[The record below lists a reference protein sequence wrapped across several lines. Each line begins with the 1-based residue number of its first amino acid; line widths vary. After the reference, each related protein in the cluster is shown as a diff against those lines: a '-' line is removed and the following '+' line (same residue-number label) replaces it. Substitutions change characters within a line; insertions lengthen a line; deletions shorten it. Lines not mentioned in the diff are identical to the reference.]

1 MRAFRED
8 DSPRLL
14 SLFRG
19 TVERIGIRAYTPE
32 QLRAWA
38 PDDIPLEPWT
48 RRFRETF
55 TIVAEC
61 GDLHEGEHGLVG
73 FSNLTSDGCIDM
85 LYVHAD
91 WQGRGIASRLYSELE
106 SHAQEELRLER
117 LHADVSILA
126 RPFFLKQGF
135 SIEREY
141 VKNVRGVSFRN
152 HWMWKDL
159 RDS

>member
-1 MRAFRED
+1 MRAFREE
-8 DSPRLL
+8 DSPQLL

-19 TVERIGIRAYTPE
+19 TVERVGIRAYSPE

-48 RRFRETF
+48 KRFRETL

-61 GDLHEGEHGLVG
+61 ADLREGERGVVG
-73 FSNLTSDGCIDM
+73 FSNLTDHGCIDM

-91 WQGRGIASRLYSELE
+91 WQRHGIASRLYSELE
-106 SHAQEELRLER
+106 SRARELRLEH
-117 LHADVSILA
+117 LHSDVSILA

-141 VKNVRGVSFRN
+141 VKIVRGVSFRN
-152 HWMWKDL
+152 HSMRKDL
-159 RDS
+159 RDG